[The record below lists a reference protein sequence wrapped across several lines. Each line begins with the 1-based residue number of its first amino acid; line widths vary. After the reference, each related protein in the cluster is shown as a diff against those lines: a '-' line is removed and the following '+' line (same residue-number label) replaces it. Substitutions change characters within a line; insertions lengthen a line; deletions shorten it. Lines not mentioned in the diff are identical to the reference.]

1 MIDEIAL
8 RWMNNLTA
16 QGIFMTDAELTIR
29 GWNHWLEARTG
40 RSASEM
46 IGRNLFDAYP
56 DLVERGLDKHY
67 KDALA
72 GQVMVLSHRLHRYLI
87 DMPSQVEDQS
97 FDQMQQSARI
107 APLTEDNSVIGTIT
121 IIDDVT
127 ERIAYEQQL
136 VRLLAREQAARK
148 EAETANRAKDEFLAT
163 VSHEL
168 RTPLNAIAGW
178 VQILRKN
185 VNNAESFAH
194 GIEIIDR
201 NVKMQT
207 KIIEDIL
214 DVSRIITGKLSLDV
228 MPVNLVPVI
237 EAALES
243 VRLAAEVKAI
253 RIQTVFNDPDSLV
266 SGDPNRLQQIVWN
279 LVSNAIKFTPK
290 SGTVSVRLERAG
302 SQAEITVSDTGKGIS
317 VEFLPFVFDRFRQA
331 DSTSTRHHSGLG
343 LGLAIVRHLVEM
355 HGGTVQATSKGE
367 EQGATFIVR
376 LPLLV
381 SRNTEAFFARDAAQ
395 FSGDNSELS
404 LAAEGEPNFINSGK
418 LNGLRVLIVED
429 EADAREML
437 QVMLT
442 QFGAEVRVS
451 GSAREALKLLE
462 RWIPEILVSDIG
474 MPDEDGYVLIQKVRE
489 LMPESGGQIPA
500 IALTGYARP
509 EDREQLLS
517 AGYQAHLSKPVELA
531 ELVNLIASLA
541 GRAGESCYALP
552 EK

>member
-1 MIDEIAL
+1 
-8 RWMNNLTA
+8 
-16 QGIFMTDAELTIR
+16 
-29 GWNHWLEARTG
+29 
-40 RSASEM
+40 
-46 IGRNLFDAYP
+46 
-56 DLVERGLDKHY
+56 
-67 KDALA
+67 
-72 GQVMVLSHRLHRYLI
+72 MVLSHRLHRYLI
-87 DMPSQVEDQS
+87 EMPSQVDDQS
-97 FDQMQQSARI
+97 FTQMQQSARI
-107 APLTEDNSVIGTIT
+107 APLVEGDRIIGTIT

-127 ERIAYEQQL
+127 ERIAHEQQL
-136 VRLLAREQAARK
+136 VRLLAREQTARK

-185 VNNAESFAH
+185 VSDAESFAH

-214 DVSRIITGKLSLDV
+214 DVSRIITGKLNFDV
-228 MPVNLVPVI
+228 TPVNLVPVI

-253 RIQTVFNDPDSLV
+253 RIQTVLNDSASLV

-290 SGTVSVRLERAG
+290 AGTVSVGLERAG

-317 VEFLPFVFDRFRQA
+317 AEFLPFVFDRFRQA

-343 LGLAIVRHLVEM
+343 LGLAIVRHLVEL
-355 HGGTVQATSKGE
+355 HGGTVHATSEGE

-381 SRNTEAFFARDAAQ
+381 SRHTEGFLAGNAAQ
-395 FSGDNSELS
+395 FSGDNQEPS
-404 LAAEGEPNFINSGK
+404 LAAEIEPMFIDTTK
-418 LNGLRVLIVED
+418 LDGLRVLIVDD

-442 QFGAEVRVS
+442 QFGAEVKVS
-451 GSAREALKLLE
+451 GSAKEALKVLE
-462 RWIPEILVSDIG
+462 RWLPEILVSDVG
-474 MPDEDGYVLIQKVRE
+474 MPDEDGYALIQKVRE
-489 LMPESGGQIPA
+489 LVPESGGQIPA
-500 IALTGYARP
+500 IALTGYAMP
-509 EDREQLLS
+509 EDRQRLIS
-517 AGYQAHLSKPVELA
+517 AGYQVHLTKPVELV
-531 ELVNLIASLA
+531 ELVNVIASLA
-541 GRAGESCYALP
+541 GRAGESCYASP
-552 EK
+552 EQ